1 MVLGVSA
8 LRLDPPSGPPSAGA
22 GSGCRSGGTVLAAGP
37 FVEASGNPLRIKIY
51 YILCSSAESTPI
63 IVARANRRKRFLTP
77 RGRPLKGPKNQGL
90 SSEFCF
96 PLSKHPPSIHRFVH
110 RCGGQL
116 ISASGPRQVSL
127 CRGFGRACGASDCR
141 TWAYIG
147 IGSIPIVPI
156 SQTPQPRYDR
166 SEPRV
171 LFGGLM
177 RLPVRLPGSAPDQK
191 KIERSR
197 IYG

>member
-1 MVLGVSA
+1 MVLGFPA
-8 LRLDPPSGPPSAGA
+8 LRLGPLRPVSAGA
-22 GSGCRSGGTVLAAGP
+22 DSGCRSGGTDLAAGP
-37 FVEASGNPLRIKIY
+37 LVEASGNPLRIKIY

-63 IVARANRRKRFLTP
+63 IVARANRRKRFLMH
-77 RGRPLKGPKNQGL
+77 RGGAGKGPKNQGL

-96 PLSKHPPSIHRFVH
+96 RSPSNPPSIHRFVH
-110 RCGGQL
+110 CCGGQL
-116 ISASGPRQVSL
+116 VSASGPRQVSR
-127 CRGFGRACGASDCR
+127 CRDSDKVAGAPDCR

-171 LFGGLM
+171 LLGGLM

-197 IYG
+197 IHG